1 MRAILLLVAVL
12 ISYGSLYPFNFSANG
27 HWLRQGLLL
36 FTQPD
41 LHMGR
46 GDLVGNLLL
55 FAPYGFVATLLCHG
69 QRHGR
74 VTGQWVLLLAQGLLL
89 ALVLQLAQLW
99 LPSRVPALGDV
110 VANAGGML
118 LGVAA
123 ALLAHRVAPA
133 ATGDSA
139 NLLLGRALAPAV
151 LMLLWLGYQWF
162 PLVPTIDLQNMIN
175 AVKPLVRTPQLD
187 AVRALHTA
195 LAWLAFFK
203 LWQLASGQRTPA
215 IGACRTWSAES
226 ENRPQRAQFLPDL
239 QPNSPAIGQKD
250 GVLEERR
257 SQKWAAAVDLQPAI
271 SKSDRLLALA
281 LAALCILGAKLVI
294 VGASISLTNA
304 VGLGLALACLPWRQ
318 HSAALPVLI
327 IAMLV
332 SLLASG
338 LAPFGLSDVP
348 QAFHWIPFTGMLEG
362 SMGVN
367 LLNLV
372 EKTYFYGALI
382 VFMAAN
388 GARPVPAAS
397 AVAICLG
404 AIEAAQVFMPNRVAE
419 TTDPILALIIGF
431 VIGWLS
437 PRRKPVRAS
446 A

>member
-1 MRAILLLVAVL
+1 MRAILLLIAVL
-12 ISYGSLYPFNFSANG
+12 ISYGSLYPFNFLANG
-27 HWLRQGLLL
+27 HWLRQGVLF

-55 FAPYGFVATLLCHG
+55 FAPYGFVATLLCRAR
-69 QRHGR
+69 RHGR
-74 VTGQWVLLLAQGLLL
+74 ITGQWVLLLALGLLL

-99 LPSRVPALGDV
+99 LPSRVPALSDV

-133 ATGDSA
+133 AAGDSA
-139 NLLLGRALAPAV
+139 NLLLGHALAPAV

-195 LAWLAFFK
+195 LAWLAFFR

-215 IGACRTWSAES
+215 
-226 ENRPQRAQFLPDL
+226 
-239 QPNSPAIGQKD
+239 
-250 GVLEERR
+250 
-257 SQKWAAAVDLQPAI
+257 
-271 SKSDRLLALA
+271 LALA

-294 VGASISLTNA
+294 AGASISLTNA

-318 HSAALPVLI
+318 HSAALPALV

-332 SLLASG
+332 SLFASG
-338 LAPFGLSDVP
+338 LAPFGLSDMP

-382 VFMAAN
+382 VFMTAN
-388 GARPVPAAS
+388 GARPVPAAI

-431 VIGWLS
+431 VVGWLS
-437 PRRKPVRAS
+437 PHRKPVRAS
-446 A
+446 T

>member
-55 FAPYGFVATLLCHG
+55 FAPYGFVATLLCRG

-74 VTGQWVLLLAQGLLL
+74 VTGQWVLLLALGLLL

-123 ALLAHRVAPA
+123 ALLAHQVAPA

-215 IGACRTWSAES
+215 
-226 ENRPQRAQFLPDL
+226 
-239 QPNSPAIGQKD
+239 
-250 GVLEERR
+250 
-257 SQKWAAAVDLQPAI
+257 
-271 SKSDRLLALA
+271 LALA

-338 LAPFGLSDVP
+338 LAPFALSDMP

-382 VFMAAN
+382 VFMTAN